1 MKRTLV
7 ISPFHPATLG
17 VTRSAPDA
25 GLITQAMLMDS
36 VASKAIRS
44 WANVEF
50 NSLQSLARQ
59 VELSPDCTFLMVPF
73 KEAGDA
79 TALMDGLAA
88 YRRTKF
94 SGFAWHRVILV
105 SQAAKAVS
113 EVKRTVKA
121 GSPSFKALTPIE
133 GWPLL
138 TGMVEG
144 ASQTALASLI
154 AGDGAHEIYLVASE
168 EPGEVT
174 EALEILLRPV
184 ATVTFGERNFAAEA
198 YELEQQPSPS
208 KNRASPY
215 APLRAYERSAR
226 SGQGGKS
233 GGPTEPHDYEQGS
246 PPLAVE
252 EGIPDASGITLP
264 VGGAPST
271 DPNYV
276 PKFLKWL
283 RGGWYSYLCAEHKPM
298 VTNMRR
304 GIPASLVGSIIFKES
319 GGKIGA
325 RGGAFSSSAYPD
337 NLLTGLTQ
345 EQREYAQHHDLGAM
359 QLSPGTGTTLI
370 LSHDVPQ
377 LSVAHLIGKK
387 REDLAYQVAA
397 GCEIWKDYSIRVFQT
412 LGMWNSQLQNM
423 PDNLGDPGD
432 EDVLMTRLAYAY
444 GVKGLTNMVDAY
456 RQKHGVSSVT
466 FAQLEASKGASQW
479 FRGAKVLLAAY
490 RAAKAEGLS

>member
-50 NSLQSLARQ
+50 NSFRGLARQ

-73 KEAGDA
+73 QEAGDPH
-79 TALMDGLAA
+79 ALAEGLAA

-94 SGFAWHRVILV
+94 CGFAWHRVVLV

-113 EVKRTVKA
+113 EVKRTVKT
-121 GSPSFKALTPIE
+121 GSPLFKALTPIE

-138 TGMVEG
+138 TGMVDG

-154 AGDGAHEIYLVASE
+154 AGDGAYEIYLVASD
-168 EPGEVT
+168 EPGEIT
-174 EALEILLRPV
+174 EALEVLLRPV

-198 YELEQQPSPS
+198 YEVEQMVAPS

-226 SGQGGKS
+226 LSSAEGGGS
-233 GGPTEPHDYEQGS
+233 MSTTPDQEP
-246 PPLAVE
+246 PPLPTS
-252 EGIPDASGITLP
+252 EGIPDAAGVTLP
-264 VGGAPST
+264 VGGAPSS
-271 DPNYV
+271 DPNYAV
-276 PKFLKWL
+276 KFLKWL
-283 RGGWYSYLCAEHKPM
+283 KGGWYSYLTSETSVP
-298 VTNMRR
+298 NMRR
-304 GIPASLVGSIIFKES
+304 WIPASLVGSIIFKES

-325 RGGAFSSSAYPD
+325 RGSAFSSSEYPES
-337 NLLTGLTQ
+337 LLAGLTQ
-345 EQREYAQHHDLGAM
+345 EQKEYAQHHDLGVM

-370 LSHDVPQ
+370 LSHDVHK
-377 LSVAHLIGKK
+377 LSVARLIGKK
-387 REDLAYQVAA
+387 REDLAFQVAA

-412 LGMWNSQLQNM
+412 LAKWNTQLQSM
-423 PDNLGDPGD
+423 PEHISDPND

-444 GVKGLTNMVDAY
+444 GVKGLNDMVDGY
-456 RQKHGVSSVT
+456 RAKHGVSSVT
-466 FAQLEASKGASQW
+466 FAQLEAAKGASQW
-479 FRGAKVLLAAY
+479 FRGAKALLLAY
-490 RAAKAEGLS
+490 RAAKEEGLS